1 MKIDLFKLDEPSLTK
16 FIRTSVMI
24 GLSGIIITI
33 IVFLLNGHINFN
45 DIDAQKLS
53 AFGEFIGG
61 FIGIFFTLA
70 ATFLIWLT
78 YKTQKQELEKTSNLA
93 ELQSKMLKTQQ
104 FENTY
109 FNLLSH
115 LSEIINSMTS
125 DSQVLF
131 EPSVK
136 GKEYLHHAYGKFKR
150 QIKEKGQSKID
161 TIKISSHSESQ
172 KANLLKDV
180 LVKIYEDDIFKYH
193 SFNLGHYYRF
203 IHNIIKYVISEYDDE
218 NLQRKYLTFLQ
229 AQMSNDE
236 MGFILINS
244 LSKYSL
250 DKNNK
255 TKFKDW
261 IDYYNILENID
272 KDCTFDDS
280 LLKEF
285 FPKTDFYCL
294 RNQTVI

>member
-1 MKIDLFKLDEPSLTK
+1 MKIDLFKLDEANLTR
-16 FIRTSVMI
+16 FIRISVMI

-33 IVFLLNGHINFN
+33 SVFLIKGHINFN

-61 FIGIFFTLA
+61 FIGVFFTLA

-78 YKTQKQELEKTSNLA
+78 YKTQRQELQKTSNLA
-93 ELQSKMLKTQQ
+93 ELQSKVLKTQQ

-109 FNLLSH
+109 FSLLSH
-115 LSEIINSMTS
+115 LSNLINSMTS
-125 DSQVLF
+125 DSQVLI
-131 EPSVK
+131 EPSVQ
-136 GKEYLHHAYGKFKR
+136 GKEYLHHAYRRFKDK
-150 QIKEKGQSKID
+150 IKEKGQSNID
-161 TIKISSHSESQ
+161 NIKIASHTEEQ
-172 KANLLKDV
+172 RAELIRNV
-180 LVKIYEDDIFKYH
+180 LVKIYEDDIFPYH

-203 IHNIIKYVISEYDDE
+203 IHNIIKYVISEYEDE
-218 NLQRKYLTFLQ
+218 KLQRKYLTFLQ

-236 MGFILINS
+236 MGFILVNS

-250 DKNNK
+250 DKNNN

-272 KDCTFDDS
+272 RECTFDDS
-280 LLKEF
+280 ILKIY

-294 RNQTVI
+294 RKQSVV